1 MITIQM
7 EAGENTS
14 VVGDALPYAL
24 GRIYLVNIYITFFFH
39 LKNIFHSNTY
49 SDVTSRILE
58 FVVFI
63 LSSCYSDVE

>member
-24 GRIYLVNIYITFFFH
+24 GSRKDLFSEYLYYIFFH

-49 SDVTSRILE
+49 SDVTSRILA

-63 LSSCYSDVE
+63 LSSCY